1 MQRRSFM
8 ALAGSG
14 LVCGCGAV
22 HQLPEVSNGNI
33 AMAQAEVRMAAAP
46 QRRWVSEDEAARSL
60 RTAIQLVRSPAM
72 NLCHEMNVGVCDWRF
87 RMSRDRQLNAV
98 AMGHGQIVLNRG
110 IVEYAANDEEVCL
123 VVAHEIGHHAA
134 NHVVRGMRN
143 QMIGALIGVA
153 VAGLAAAATGSNPSS
168 GATQSAAQ
176 LGATI
181 GHISYSKEQ
190 EREADYMAAL
200 ILYRAGID
208 LDKARGLLV
217 TMASGSRRMETTF
230 LDSHPAGPERVAA
243 WDRAVAEIRASNGRL
258 PQRA

>member
-22 HQLPEVSNGNI
+22 HQLPAVSNSSI
-33 AMAQAEVRMAAAP
+33 AMAQAEVRMAPLP
-46 QRRWVSEDEAARSL
+46 QRRSVSDDEVIQTL
-60 RTAIQLVRSPAM
+60 RTSIQLVRGPAA
-72 NLCHEMNVGVCDWRF
+72 NLCHEMNVGVCDWKF
-87 RMSRDRQLNAV
+87 QMSRNRDLNAG
-98 AMGHGQIVLNRG
+98 AMGYGQIVLNRG
-110 IVEYAANDEEVCL
+110 IVEYANNEEEVCL

-134 NHVVRGMRN
+134 NHVARGARN
-143 QMIGALIGVA
+143 RMIGALLGVAVVA
-153 VAGLAAAATGSNPSS
+153 VAGAIAGSNPGS
-168 GATQSAAQ
+168 GTTRSAAQ

-181 GHISYSKEQ
+181 GSLSYSKEQ

-217 TMASGSRRMETTF
+217 TMAAGSGRMQTTF

-243 WDRAVAEIRASNGRL
+243 WDRAAAEIRASNGRL
-258 PQRA
+258 PQRS